1 MRRAHYLRHPPHFH
15 PGFPHI
21 MSHETPNVPDT
32 SLTERTPNIFSL
44 PIELLQVILEI
55 FLNGA
60 FCGVEWNDQGI
71 GRRVTAATARTKL
84 QLVCKH
90 WNSAILACPQLWT
103 YLELGHTHPT
113 DVQRAVKLSGEATLS
128 IDAGLYRT
136 SLRSG
141 RADIAEACEAERLQL
156 VGLLGTE
163 THRIGSLG
171 ITDPMSIE
179 LATRGEMGPLAL
191 SSDAVSLRWLDIAL
205 DPDAAVTPHS
215 FWMPLLTRAPHL
227 QSLNLRGEDNHPF
240 WATFAAAASF
250 TRLRYLTLRHL
261 NTFPLLDFVSLIRRL
276 PDLEDIFITYFGFS
290 LEPVD
295 NATGAIFE
303 KAPDIELPRLR
314 SILMQSGNNKILHFI
329 SKLVLPPLVNIRL
342 PYISISQPED
352 VAVLLRAVRR
362 IAASISAESMN
373 ALTLQLSDY
382 SVELCGF
389 ASREAQV
396 GNGHGPHHY
405 RPDIV
410 LGLTWQDPHTDIF
423 SSTQLLRSICENFSF
438 ERTRSLTLE
447 LHHDHTYSARTNLS
461 ELRPLLVR
469 MERIEE
475 VRLYETLTEVN
486 MASLSSLLL
495 NADGTPV
502 YLPRLTS
509 LRFSNYN
516 WPSWCSTCASH
527 FTSDLGAMLR
537 ALRTGGRAISS
548 VLVEGPSELHAS
560 GAAEDVVRTFVAE
573 FTQKVPL
580 HMADRGENHRCL
592 YRKEDSER

>member
-1 MRRAHYLRHPPHFH
+1 
-15 PGFPHI
+15 

-32 SLTERTPNIFSL
+32 SLTERTPSIFSL

-141 RADIAEACEAERLQL
+141 RTDIAEACEAERLLL
-156 VGLLGTE
+156 VELLGAE
-163 THRIGSLG
+163 AHRIGSLG
-171 ITDPMSIE
+171 ITTPMSVD
-179 LATRGEMGPLAL
+179 LATQGELGPIAL
-191 SSDAVSLRWLDIAL
+191 SSDAVSLRGLHIEL
-205 DPDAAVTPHS
+205 GPQAAVTPHP
-215 FWMPLLTRAPHL
+215 FWMPVLTRAPHL
-227 QSLNLRGEDNHPF
+227 ESLRLQGEDNHPF

-250 TRLRYLTLRHL
+250 PRLRYLTLQHL

-276 PDLEDIFITYFGFS
+276 PDLEVIFVTYFGFS
-290 LEPVD
+290 IEPVD
-295 NATGAIFE
+295 NVTGAILE

-342 PYISISQPED
+342 PNISISQPED

-382 SVELCGF
+382 SVELCGPRPEV
-389 ASREAQV
+389 ARP
-396 GNGHGPHHY
+396 PHRH
-405 RPDIV
+405 I
-410 LGLTWQDPHTDIF
+410 LK
-423 SSTQLLRSICENFSF
+423 LLRSICENFSF
-438 ERTRSLTLE
+438 ERARSLTLE
-447 LHHDHTYSARTNLS
+447 LHHDHTYSARTNLE
-461 ELRPLLVR
+461 ELRPVLVR

-475 VRLYETLTEVN
+475 VHLDDNLTEVN
-486 MASLSSLLL
+486 MSSLESLLL
-495 NADGTPV
+495 NVDGAPV

-509 LRFSNYN
+509 LRFSTYN
-516 WPSWCSTCASH
+516 LPSWCSTCASQ
-527 FTSDLGAMLR
+527 FMSDLGAMLR
-537 ALRTGGRAISS
+537 TLHTSGREISS
-548 VLVEGPSELHAS
+548 VLVKGPSELHAT
-560 GAAEDVVRTFVAE
+560 GAAEDIVRALVAE
-573 FTQKVPL
+573 FTKEVPL
-580 HMADRGENHRCL
+580 HMAGRDENHRCL
-592 YRKEDSER
+592 YRKEDNER